1 MVHCFRCAWATIKLI
16 ELGALSQSMTV
27 VTAYDTLGEEGLS
40 HSLTQTKAKI
50 IFADPMLFP
59 RITKALES
67 ARDVRAI
74 VYNEDAAPAV
84 DPKHVEVIEGEY
96 PGVSVYSFGEFLASA
111 TEDVSPVP
119 PSADDLACIMYTS
132 GSTGAPKGVLLK
144 HKNIVAAI
152 AGANATIEEH
162 MVPGERLLA
171 YLPLAHIIEFV
182 FENAA
187 LYWGG
192 VMGYGS
198 PRTLTDQSV
207 RKCLGDLRAFRPSIM
222 VGVPAVWESVKKG
235 IVKKVEASGRVKSKV
250 FWSAMRA
257 KESLL
262 FWHLPGANVLDYL
275 VFNQIKDA
283 TGGNLRLVMNGG
295 GPIAENTARF
305 ISLAVCPMINGY
317 GLTETCG

>member
-1 MVHCFRCAWATIKLI
+1 
-16 ELGALSQSMTV
+16 MTV

-40 HSLTQTKAKI
+40 HSLTQTKAKAV
-50 IFADPMLFP
+50 FVDPALLP
-59 RITKALES
+59 RVTKALEQ
-67 ARDVRAI
+67 AKDVKA
-74 VYNEDAAPAV
+74 VVHNQDAAQAI
-84 DPKHVEVIEGEY
+84 DPKHVEVMKEKH
-96 PGVSVYSFGEFLASA
+96 PSVSVYSFEEFLAA
-111 TEDVSPVP
+111 AIEDISPVP

-144 HKNIVAAI
+144 HKNVVAAI
-152 AGANATIEEH
+152 AGANAIIAEH
-162 MVPGERLLA
+162 MVPGERVLA

-182 FENAA
+182 IENAA

-192 VMGYGS
+192 VLGYGN

-207 RKCLGDLRAFRPSIM
+207 RECLGDISAFKPSVM

-235 IVKKVEASGRVKSKV
+235 IVSKVAASGTLKSNI

-262 FWHLPGANVLDYL
+262 SWGLPGVNLLNYL
-275 VFNQIKDA
+275 IFNKIKEA

-305 ISLAVCPMINGY
+305 ISFVICPMINGY
-317 GLTETCG
+317 GLTETSG

>member
-1 MVHCFRCAWATIKLI
+1 
-16 ELGALSQSMTV
+16 MTV

-40 HSLTQTKAKI
+40 HSLTQTKAKA
-50 IFADPMLFP
+50 IFVDPALLP
-59 RITKALES
+59 RVIKALVL
-67 ARDVRAI
+67 AKDVKTVI
-74 VYNEDAAPAV
+74 YNEDAVQKVRPE
-84 DPKHVEVIEGEY
+84 HVEVIKDKH
-96 PGVSVYSFGEFLASA
+96 PGVSVYSFGEFLATA
-111 TEDVSPVP
+111 TDNIDPVP
-119 PSADDLACIMYTS
+119 PSADNLACIMYTS

-144 HKNIVAAI
+144 HKNIVAAV
-152 AGANATIEEH
+152 AGANITLGEH
-162 MVPGERLLA
+162 MAPGERFLA

-207 RKCLGDLRAFRPSIM
+207 RKCLGDIRAFKPSIM

-235 IVKKVEASGRVKSKV
+235 IVNRVQNSGGLKSKI
-250 FWSAMRA
+250 FWSAMHT

-262 FWHLPGANVLDYL
+262 FWGLPGANMLDYL
-275 VFNQIKDA
+275 VFNQIKEA

-305 ISLAVCPMINGY
+305 ISLAVCPMLNGY
-317 GLTETCG
+317 GLTETSG

>member
-1 MVHCFRCAWATIKLI
+1 
-16 ELGALSQSMTV
+16 
-27 VTAYDTLGEEGLS
+27 
-40 HSLTQTKAKI
+40 
-50 IFADPMLFP
+50 
-59 RITKALES
+59 
-67 ARDVRAI
+67 
-74 VYNEDAAPAV
+74 
-84 DPKHVEVIEGEY
+84 
-96 PGVSVYSFGEFLASA
+96 
-111 TEDVSPVP
+111 
-119 PSADDLACIMYTS
+119 MYTS

-152 AGANATIEEH
+152 AGANATLGEH
-162 MVPGERLLA
+162 MAPGERLLT

-207 RKCLGDLRAFRPSIM
+207 RKCLGDIRAFKPSIM

-235 IVKKVEASGRVKSKV
+235 IVNKVENSGGLKRKL
-250 FWSAMRA
+250 FWGTMRA

-262 FWHLPGANVLDYL
+262 FWGLPGANILDYL
-275 VFNQIKDA
+275 VFNRIKEA
-283 TGGNLRLVMNGG
+283 TGGNLRLVMSGG

-305 ISLAVCPMINGY
+305 ISLAICPMVNGY
-317 GLTETCG
+317 GLTETSG